1 MDDVKIVSKA
11 KSMQFNEIV
20 RETEINEITDGFCEA
35 LDYFELANRKDVTR
49 EKIIKPSFKAKAP
62 LLDILKRSPYY
73 IGKGRCKI
81 DTTLRRE
88 VDLDAWDRCYQWLRS
103 SVIETAYKKGISSDN
118 WRRYLY
124 NLNNYVYRNKLNG
137 NYINKEDE
145 VNQINE
151 VAEDYGIGVRAK
163 LGMKFTK
170 VITAFAKETEIDKIV
185 DMQDASFTD
194 NNGVFHERTKDFG
207 WKKVQAEIGDAL
219 NVLEVKSPMYLSV
232 NQKDI
237 LTMSCGDT
245 WSSCHYVG
253 AGMNWRNIDH
263 TYSGCYSG
271 GNIGYIKDS
280 VTLICFT
287 TKEGIDP
294 DDWEAGKSHRAM
306 FAYENG
312 VLYEG
317 RVYPDGR
324 DGGDESIAT
333 TMRNFAQK
341 VIADALGENNVWTL
355 KKGTESTRRHVK
367 AGDGYIGYRDWNSCE
382 DGNVSF
388 LQSEITDMDHVIS
401 VGTYTIC
408 PCCGEVH
415 YNEKCVLCDHCWGN
429 YDEECPVCGE
439 GIYLEDDGDWVRCE
453 DNDVIYCCRSC
464 AERAGVYY
472 CEDAMEYHDED
483 NCRQDDHDGCWY
495 YYDGDSIF
503 TSDGHWFH
511 NIENAIDDGYE
522 YAQDD
527 GEWYPEH
534 RLYRD
539 SYDDYYYHDESE
551 MVVIGDKTYHN
562 LTNALRDG
570 WSEEDIELAQAKEV
584 G

>member
-1 MDDVKIVSKA
+1 MADAKIVTKEKA
-11 KSMQFNEIV
+11 MQFNEIV
-20 RETEINEITDGFCEA
+20 RETEISEISDNVCGV
-35 LDYFELANRKDVTR
+35 LDYFELANRKDIVRNKIVAPSMTTSKR
-49 EKIIKPSFKAKAP
+49 E
-62 LLDILKRSPYY
+62 LLDILKKSPYY
-73 IGKGRCKI
+73 IGKGRCMI
-81 DTTLRRE
+81 NTTLKRE
-88 VDLDAWDRCYQWLRS
+88 VDLDAWDRCYKWLRD
-103 SVIETAYKKGISSDN
+103 SVIEIAYKKGISSDN
-118 WRRYLY
+118 WRRYSY

-137 NYINKEDE
+137 NYINKQEE
-145 VNQINE
+145 VDQFNE

-170 VITAFAKETEIDKIV
+170 LIAAFAKETEIDKIV
-185 DMQDASFTD
+185 DIQDASFTD
-194 NNGVFHERTKDFG
+194 NDGVFHERTKDFG

-232 NQKDI
+232 NSEDI

-245 WSSCHYVG
+245 WSSCHFVG
-253 AGMNWRNIDH
+253 AGATWNGDH
-263 TYSGCYSG
+263 TYSGCYG
-271 GNIGYIKDS
+271 GGDIGYIRDK

-287 TKEGIDP
+287 TKEGVDP
-294 DDWEAGKSHRAM
+294 DDWETGKSHRAM
-306 FAYENG
+306 FAYEDG

-324 DGGDESIAT
+324 DGGDETIAT
-333 TMRNFAQK
+333 TMRNFVQK
-341 VIADALGENNVWTL
+341 VIADGLGENNVWTL
-355 KKGTESTRRHVK
+355 KKGTEWTRRHVK
-367 AGDGYIGYRDWNSCE
+367 AGDGYLGYRDWNSCE
-382 DGNVSF
+382 DGNISF

-415 YNEKCVLCDHCWGN
+415 YNEKCVLCDRCWEN
-429 YDEECPVCGE
+429 YDEQCPVCGE

-453 DNDVIYCCRSC
+453 ENDVIYCCRRC

-551 MVVIGDKTYHN
+551 MIVIGDKTYHN
-562 LTNALRDG
+562 YTNALRDG

>member
-1 MDDVKIVSKA
+1 MADVKIVSKA

-20 RETEINEITDGFCEA
+20 RETEINEITNDCCKV
-35 LDYFELANRKDVTR
+35 LDYFELANRKDVMR
-49 EKIIKPSFKAKAP
+49 NKIVAPSMTISKRD
-62 LLDILKRSPYY
+62 LLDILKKSPYY
-73 IGKGRCKI
+73 VGKGRCMI
-81 DTTLRRE
+81 NTTLKREINLDTWDDCYCWFRRK
-88 VDLDAWDRCYQWLRS
+88 A
-103 SVIETAYKKGISSDN
+103 IEIAREKGIVSEN
-118 WRRYLY
+118 WRTFWY
-124 NLNNYVYRNKLNG
+124 NVNNYVYRNRFNG
-137 NYINKEDE
+137 NYIDNQEE
-145 VNQINE
+145 VDRLNE
-151 VAEDYGIGVRAK
+151 VAQENGITVRAK

-170 VITAFAKETEIDKIV
+170 LIAAFAKETGVDKIV
-185 DMQDASFTD
+185 DIRDASFVD
-194 NNGVFHERTKDFG
+194 NDGVFHERTKDFG
-207 WKKVQAEIGDAL
+207 WKKIQAEIGDAL
-219 NVLEVKSPMYLSV
+219 NILEVKSPMYLSV
-232 NQKDI
+232 NSQDI
-237 LTMSCGDT
+237 LTMSCGDS
-245 WSSCHYVG
+245 WSSCHFVG
-253 AGMNWRNIDH
+253 AGATWNADH
-263 TYSGCYSG
+263 TYSGCYG
-271 GNIGYIKDS
+271 GGDIGYIRDK

-287 TKEGIDP
+287 TKEGVEP
-294 DDWEAGKSHRAM
+294 EDWEKGKTHRAM
-306 FAYENG
+306 FAYEDG

-333 TMRNFAQK
+333 TMRNFVQQI
-341 VIADALGENNVWTL
+341 IANGLGENNVWTL
-355 KKGTESTRRHVK
+355 KKGIEYTRRHVK
-367 AGDGYIGYRDWNSCE
+367 AGDGYLGYRDWNSCE
-382 DGNVSF
+382 DGNISF
-388 LQSEITDMDHVIS
+388 LQSEITDMNHVIS

-429 YDEECPVCGE
+429 YDEQCPICGE

-453 DNDVIYCCRSC
+453 DDNIIYCCDSC

-483 NCRQDDHDGCWY
+483 NCRQDDHDGRWY
-495 YYDGDSIF
+495 YYDGDSIR

-551 MVVIGDKTYHN
+551 MIVIGDKTYHN
-562 LTNALRDG
+562 YTNALRDG